1 MSLVAFGAQLSAQCY
16 LPSQRQFSQRPGQ
29 SHKSSAE
36 ALLPESGLLTDDTYT
51 NLFFGISLR
60 LPMPVHGH
68 RLMLPIRVP
77 GEHAL
82 LALGFQEAQHYGT
95 FVITAVTNDD
105 ADDNN
110 ITPEQARRRE
120 DEIARGKPGASSRL
134 EYTPPPLK
142 LKRVDKHAG
151 QVHGTQFTAH
161 LRNYTL
167 QFTIQTN
174 DKAFLEKA
182 RQAVEDLKVFCSDD
196 EGGLF
201 TTEGKPYVLHGV
213 VSNGPTIPTA
223 IVDEAIR
230 KHPAQ
235 ETIPAGNVSG
245 DAIHIPELGFSYILP
260 AGWITLK
267 KSLTP
272 EDVGVG
278 DTLSE
283 RLDSFWQ
290 SCARTV
296 LFAAEPNHA
305 ARLELRVLD
314 QTCFG
319 LPAPAAASDS
329 FASES
334 LGQYLQMLGHFGKI
348 KSNRLLQSGGRLFS
362 VYDGTV
368 GEGPPVSRLSRRDAE
383 VIQITR
389 YGKLLFAWCWSA
401 PTTSELAQ
409 IPVSQATFGSGA
421 AIALRPR
428 GHYFAKF
435 ISTVI

>member
-1 MSLVAFGAQLSAQCY
+1 MSLLVSGAQLSAQCY
-16 LPSQRQFSQRPGQ
+16 LPSQHQFSQRPGQ
-29 SHKSSAE
+29 VQRSSAE

-60 LPMPVHGH
+60 LPLPVHGH

-82 LALGFQEAQHYGT
+82 LALGLQDGQRYGT
-95 FVITAVTNDD
+95 FEITAVGNDD

-120 DEIARGKPGASSRL
+120 DELARGKPGASSRL

-161 LRNYTL
+161 LRNFTL

-174 DKAFLEKA
+174 DKPFLEKA
-182 RQAVEDLKVFCSDD
+182 RQAVEDLRVFCSDD
-196 EGGLF
+196 EGRLF
-201 TTEGKPYVLHGV
+201 TTDGKPYVLHGV

-223 IVDEAIR
+223 IVDEALR

-235 ETIPAGNVSG
+235 ETIPTGTVSG
-245 DAIHIPELGFSYILP
+245 DAIHIPELEFSYTLP
-260 AGWITLK
+260 AGWITLT
-267 KSLTP
+267 KSLAP

-296 LFAAEPNHA
+296 LFATSGPDHVAK
-305 ARLELRVLD
+305 LELRVLD

-319 LPAPAAASDS
+319 LPAPAALSDWLG
-329 FASES
+329 SES
-334 LGQYLQMLGHFGKI
+334 LGQYLQMLGRFGKI
-348 KSNRLLQSGGRLFS
+348 KSNRLMQSGGRLFAE
-362 VYDGTV
+362 YEGTV
-368 GEGPPVSRLSRRDAE
+368 AAGPPVSHLSQRDAE

-401 PTTSELAQ
+401 PTMGDLDK
-409 IPVSQATFGSGA
+409 IPVSRVTFASGA
-421 AIALRPR
+421 TIPLRPADTTSQNSSQR
-428 GHYFAKF
+428 
-435 ISTVI
+435 